1 VSNSLFDEFREL
13 VQPAL
18 GSKLE
23 EFALLG
29 YGTVDEKGLWNYL
42 INKKWKKEKG
52 EKKLFELVDDILSVK
67 PGEYMSFATVEAL
80 KSDDLGISDA
90 EEIKELFK

>member
-29 YGTVDEKGLWNYL
+29 YGTVDEKELWGYL
-42 INKKWKKEKG
+42 TNKKWRKAKG
-52 EKKLFELVDDILSVK
+52 EKKLFELVDDILSVT

-80 KSDDLGISDA
+80 KSPDKGLSDA
-90 EEIKELFK
+90 EEFKELF